1 MGYADIEFNN
11 IMGSSMKIYA
21 ANYPSIPAAV
31 EKINETEIPGRDG
44 VLHLRTGTFE
54 QTEIP
59 IEFNY
64 IGKEELWNERWRE
77 AKKWLS
83 ATDVEL
89 RFADDA
95 EHFYKISK
103 VVLEANQRVSKRIGK
118 FVAKFITKD
127 GLSYMT
133 SGKQQVDYA
142 EVNFNPGIISK
153 PVYII
158 AGEGLCV
165 LTVNGKTM
173 QVNVS
178 DNIVI
183 NTEQMISYRLDD
195 VSQNIMVK
203 GDYEELYLQEGKNE
217 ISITNG
223 FTCKIIPNWRCL

>member
-1 MGYADIEFNN
+1 MGYTDIEFNDVL
-11 IMGSSMKIYA
+11 GSSMKIFA
-21 ANYPSIPAAV
+21 TNYPSIPAAV
-31 EKINETEIPGRDG
+31 EKVNETEIPGRDG
-44 VLHLRTGTFE
+44 ALHLRTGTFE

-83 ATDVEL
+83 ATNAEL
-89 RFADDA
+89 RFGDDA

-103 VVLEANQRVSKRIGK
+103 VVLEANQRVSRRIGK

-133 SGKQQVDYA
+133 SGKQQVDHA

-153 PVYII
+153 PIYII
-158 AGEGLCV
+158 SGEGLCV
-165 LTVNGKTM
+165 LTVNGKSM
-173 QVNVS
+173 KVNVS

-183 NTEQMISYRLDD
+183 NTELMISYRLDG
-195 VSQNIMVK
+195 VSQNIMVS
-203 GDYEELYLQEGKNE
+203 GNYEELYLQEGKND
-217 ISITNG
+217 ISITDG